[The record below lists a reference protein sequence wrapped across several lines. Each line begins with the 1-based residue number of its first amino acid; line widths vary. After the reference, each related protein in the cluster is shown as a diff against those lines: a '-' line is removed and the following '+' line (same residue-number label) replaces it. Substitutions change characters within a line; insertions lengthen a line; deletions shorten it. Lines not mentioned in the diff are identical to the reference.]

1 MGMFS
6 FVKGIGE
13 KLFGNKDA
21 QDTVKPANPAE
32 PTAQEIANALLARVM
47 GLSLGIEGFKVRYE
61 SGDDRAILN
70 GMAPTQAAR
79 EKAVLAVGNMDH
91 VAAVDDQMEVK
102 TPEPEA
108 KLYTVQSGD
117 NLSKIAKEMYGNANS
132 YMKIFEA
139 NTPMLKHP
147 DKIFPGQVLRIPA

>member
-21 QDTVKPANPAE
+21 QDKVQPANPKE
-32 PTAQEIANALLARVM
+32 PTAQEIANALLARVVN
-47 GLSLGIEGFKVRYE
+47 LNLGIDGLKVHYE
-61 SGDDRAILN
+61 SGPDSAEIS
-70 GMAPTQAAR
+70 GTAKTQADR
-79 EKAVLAVGNMDH
+79 EKAILAVGNMDY
-91 VAAVDDQMEVK
+91 VK
-102 TPEPEA
+102 TVVDNIEVQAPEPES
-108 KLYTVQSGD
+108 KFYTVQSGD
-117 NLSKIAKEMYGNANS
+117 TLSKIAKEQYGNANA

-147 DKIFPGQVLRIPA
+147 DKIFPGQQLRIPA